1 MVEFS
6 KFLLLRLS
14 RQIFMTHSEPLW
26 SLDKNMIVYLCLFRS
41 FRSHLRSYIVEIV
54 ILKKW
59 FVKVPE
65 VYNIPVWEASCFHQT
80 FVLLTHIIRNLLSF
94 FNIFFELEIKLLK
107 SIEIVVKMMLKWLYQ
122 LKLLSFDLFLFL
134 RFSYLF
140 VLFHIDQFLFPPL
153 MVCSDSSSYWSSTTI
168 WLIWLIF
175 PLFFKMGSDLFL
187 DLFLCL

>member
-6 KFLLLRLS
+6 KFLLFRLS

-41 FRSHLRSYIVEIV
+41 FRIHLRSYIVEIV

-59 FVKVPE
+59 FVKVSE

-80 FVLLTHIIRNLLSF
+80 FVLLTHIIRKLLSF
-94 FNIFFELEIKLLK
+94 FEIFFELKIKLLK
-107 SIEIVVKMMLKWLYQ
+107 SIEIVVKMMLKWLHQ

-134 RFSYLF
+134 RFSCFF

-168 WLIWLIF
+168 WLIF